1 MTRIFEFRYRGHMIL
16 AMAYASETASL
27 HVWIG
32 GWHGALTMQD
42 DSPPFT
48 GAGRWTW

>member
-27 HVWIG
+27 HLWLG
-32 GWHGALTMQD
+32 GWHHALMLQD
-42 DSPPFT
+42 DSPSHLTP
-48 GAGRWTW
+48 GKASW